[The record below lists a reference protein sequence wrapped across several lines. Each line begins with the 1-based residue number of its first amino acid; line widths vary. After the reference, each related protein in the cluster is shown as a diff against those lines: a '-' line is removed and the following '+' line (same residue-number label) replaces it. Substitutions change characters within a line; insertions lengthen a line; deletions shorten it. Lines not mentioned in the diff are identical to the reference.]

1 VILDTS
7 LLLAIL
13 QREPG
18 WERSPQTLERA
29 EVLRM
34 SAGTLQ
40 GLLLVAH
47 CRGVLE
53 PMQTL
58 LDLID
63 PDVVPVDVDLAER
76 ALGLFKRFGKGQ
88 GHPAQLNFGD
98 CFAAA
103 LAERDQLPVGK
114 PSGEHRG
121 ACPSAPRLLG
131 PVAGLLQG

>member
-1 VILDTS
+1 MILDTS

-13 QREPG
+13 QREAG
-18 WERSPQTLERA
+18 WEQHQQTLERA
-29 EVLRM
+29 EVLRI

-40 GLLLVAH
+40 ELLLVAH

-58 LDLID
+58 LELID
-63 PDVVPVDVDLAER
+63 PDVVPVDGDLAKR
-76 ALGLFKRFGKGQ
+76 ALGIFKRFGKGQ

-103 LAERDQLPVGK
+103 LAERDQLP
-114 PSGEHRG
+114 
-121 ACPSAPRLLG
+121 LG
-131 PVAGLLQG
+131 YIGDDFTKAGF

>member
-13 QREPG
+13 QREAG
-18 WERSPQTLERA
+18 WEQHQQTLERA

-40 GLLLVAH
+40 ELLLVAH

-58 LDLID
+58 LELID
-63 PDVVPVDVDLAER
+63 PDVVPVDGELAER
-76 ALGLFKRFGKGQ
+76 ALGIFKRFGKGQ
-88 GHPAQLNFGD
+88 GHPAQLNFGN

-103 LAERDQLPVGK
+103 LAERYQLP
-114 PSGEHRG
+114 
-121 ACPSAPRLLG
+121 LG
-131 PVAGLLQG
+131 YIGDDFTKAGF

>member
-1 VILDTS
+1 MILDTS

-13 QREPG
+13 QREAG
-18 WERSPQTLERA
+18 WEQHQQTLERA

-40 GLLLVAH
+40 ELLLVAH

-58 LDLID
+58 LELID
-63 PDVVPVDVDLAER
+63 PDVVPVDGDLAER
-76 ALGLFKRFGKGQ
+76 AFGIFKRFGKGQ

-103 LAERDQLPVGK
+103 LAERDELP
-114 PSGEHRG
+114 
-121 ACPSAPRLLG
+121 LG
-131 PVAGLLQG
+131 YIGDDFTKAGF

>member
-1 VILDTS
+1 MILDTS

-13 QREPG
+13 QREAG
-18 WERSPQTLERA
+18 WEQHQQTLERA
-29 EVLRM
+29 EVIRM

-40 GLLLVAH
+40 ELLLVAH

-58 LDLID
+58 LELID
-63 PDVVPVDVDLAER
+63 PDVVPVDGELAER
-76 ALGLFKRFGKGQ
+76 ALGIFKRFGKGQ

-103 LAERDQLPVGK
+103 LAERDQLP
-114 PSGEHRG
+114 
-121 ACPSAPRLLG
+121 LG
-131 PVAGLLQG
+131 YIGDDFTKAGF

>member
-1 VILDTS
+1 MILDTS

-18 WERSPQTLERA
+18 WEQHQQSLEQA
-29 EVLRM
+29 EVLRL

-40 GLLLVAH
+40 ELLLVAH
-47 CRGVLE
+47 CRGVLA

-63 PDVVPVDVDLAER
+63 PDVVPVDADLAER
-76 ALGLFKRFGKGQ
+76 ALGIFKRFGKGQ

-103 LAERDQLPVGK
+103 LAERDQL
-114 PSGEHRG
+114 SL
-121 ACPSAPRLLG
+121 ACIGDDFAK
-131 PVAGLLQG
+131 AGF

>member
-1 VILDTS
+1 VVILDTS

-13 QREPG
+13 QREAG
-18 WERSPQTLERA
+18 WEQHQQTLERA

-40 GLLLVAH
+40 ELLLVAH

-58 LDLID
+58 LELID
-63 PDVVPVDVDLAER
+63 PDVVPVDGDLAER
-76 ALGLFKRFGKGQ
+76 ALGIFKRFGKGQ

-103 LAERDQLPVGK
+103 LAERDQLPLGYVGDDFTK
-114 PSGEHRG
+114 
-121 ACPSAPRLLG
+121 
-131 PVAGLLQG
+131 AGF

>member
-1 VILDTS
+1 MILDTS

-13 QREPG
+13 QREAG
-18 WERSPQTLERA
+18 WEQHQQTLERA

-40 GLLLVAH
+40 ELLLVAH

-58 LDLID
+58 LELID
-63 PDVVPVDVDLAER
+63 PDVVPVDGDLAER
-76 ALGLFKRFGKGQ
+76 ALGIFKRFGKGQ
-88 GHPAQLNFGD
+88 GHRARLNFVD

-103 LAERDQLPVGK
+103 LAERDQLP
-114 PSGEHRG
+114 
-121 ACPSAPRLLG
+121 LG
-131 PVAGLLQG
+131 YIGDDFTKAGF

>member
-18 WERSPQTLERA
+18 WEQHQQTLERA

-40 GLLLVAH
+40 ELLLVAH

-58 LDLID
+58 LELID
-63 PDVVPVDVDLAER
+63 PDVVPVDGDLAER
-76 ALGLFKRFGKGQ
+76 ALGIFKRFGKGQ

-103 LAERDQLPVGK
+103 LAERDQL
-114 PSGEHRG
+114 
-121 ACPSAPRLLG
+121 LLG
-131 PVAGLLQG
+131 YVGDDFTKAGF

>member
-13 QREPG
+13 QREAG
-18 WERSPQTLERA
+18 WEQHQQTLERA

-40 GLLLVAH
+40 ELLLVAH

-58 LDLID
+58 LELID
-63 PDVVPVDVDLAER
+63 PDVVPVDGGLAER
-76 ALGLFKRFGKGQ
+76 ALGIFKRFGKGQ

-103 LAERDQLPVGK
+103 LAERDQLP
-114 PSGEHRG
+114 
-121 ACPSAPRLLG
+121 LG
-131 PVAGLLQG
+131 YIGDDFTKAGF

>member
-1 VILDTS
+1 MILDTS

-13 QREPG
+13 QREAG
-18 WERSPQTLERA
+18 WELHQQTLERA

-40 GLLLVAH
+40 ELLLVAH

-58 LDLID
+58 LELID
-63 PDVVPVDVDLAER
+63 PDVVPVDGDLAER
-76 ALGLFKRFGKGQ
+76 ALGIFKRFGKGQ

-103 LAERDQLPVGK
+103 LAERDHLP
-114 PSGEHRG
+114 
-121 ACPSAPRLLG
+121 LG
-131 PVAGLLQG
+131 YISDDFTKAGF

>member
-1 VILDTS
+1 M
-7 LLLAIL
+7 LLAIL

-18 WERSPQTLERA
+18 WERHQQALEQA

-40 GLLLVAH
+40 ELLLVAH
-47 CRGVLE
+47 CRRVLE
-53 PMQTL
+53 PMRTL

-63 PDVVPVDVDLAER
+63 PDVVPVDADLAER
-76 ALGLFKRFGKGQ
+76 ALGIFKRFGKGQ

-103 LAERDQLPVGK
+103 LAERDQLP
-114 PSGEHRG
+114 
-121 ACPSAPRLLG
+121 LG
-131 PVAGLLQG
+131 

>member
-13 QREPG
+13 QREAG
-18 WERSPQTLERA
+18 WEQHQQTLERA
-29 EVLRM
+29 EVIRM

-40 GLLLVAH
+40 ELLLVAH
-47 CRGVLE
+47 CRAVLE

-58 LDLID
+58 LELID
-63 PDVVPVDVDLAER
+63 PDVVPVDGDLAER
-76 ALGLFKRFGKGQ
+76 ALGIFQRFGQGQ

-103 LAERDQLPVGK
+103 LAERDHLP
-114 PSGEHRG
+114 
-121 ACPSAPRLLG
+121 LG
-131 PVAGLLQG
+131 YISDDFTKAGF

>member
-18 WERSPQTLERA
+18 WEQHQQTLERA

-40 GLLLVAH
+40 ELLLVAH

-58 LDLID
+58 LELID
-63 PDVVPVDVDLAER
+63 PDVVPVDGELAER
-76 ALGLFKRFGKGQ
+76 ALGIFKRFGKGQ

-103 LAERDQLPVGK
+103 LAERDQL
-114 PSGEHRG
+114 
-121 ACPSAPRLLG
+121 LLG
-131 PVAGLLQG
+131 YVGDDFTKAGF

>member
-7 LLLAIL
+7 LLLSIL

-18 WERSPQTLERA
+18 WERHQQTLEQA

-40 GLLLVAH
+40 ELLLVAH

-63 PDVVPVDVDLAER
+63 PDVVPVDADLAER
-76 ALGLFKRFGKGQ
+76 ALGIFKRFGKGQ
-88 GHPAQLNFGD
+88 GHTAQLNFGD

-103 LAERDQLPVGK
+103 LAERDQL
-114 PSGEHRG
+114 
-121 ACPSAPRLLG
+121 RLG
-131 PVAGLLQG
+131 YIGDDFTNAGF

>member
-1 VILDTS
+1 MILDTS

-13 QREPG
+13 QREAG
-18 WERSPQTLERA
+18 WEQHQQTLERA

-40 GLLLVAH
+40 ELLLVAH

-53 PMQTL
+53 SMQTL

-63 PDVVPVDVDLAER
+63 PDVVPVDGDLAER
-76 ALGLFKRFGKGQ
+76 ALGIFKRFGKGQ

-103 LAERDQLPVGK
+103 LAERDQLPLGYVGDDFTK
-114 PSGEHRG
+114 
-121 ACPSAPRLLG
+121 
-131 PVAGLLQG
+131 AGF

>member
-1 VILDTS
+1 MILDTS

-18 WERSPQTLERA
+18 WERHQQRLEEA

-40 GLLLVAH
+40 ELLLVAH

-63 PDVVPVDVDLAER
+63 PDLVPVDADLAGR
-76 ALGLFKRFGKGQ
+76 ALSMFQRVGKGQ
-88 GHPAQLNFGD
+88 GHSAQLNFGD

-103 LAERDQLPVGK
+103 LAERDQLP
-114 PSGEHRG
+114 
-121 ACPSAPRLLG
+121 LG
-131 PVAGLLQG
+131 YIGDDFTKAGF

>member
-1 VILDTS
+1 MILDTS

-13 QREPG
+13 QREAG
-18 WERSPQTLERA
+18 WEQHQQTLERA

-40 GLLLVAH
+40 ELLLVAH

-58 LDLID
+58 LELID
-63 PDVVPVDVDLAER
+63 PDVVPVDGELAER
-76 ALGLFKRFGKGQ
+76 ALGIFKRFGKGQ

-103 LAERDQLPVGK
+103 LAERDQLPLGYVGDDFTK
-114 PSGEHRG
+114 
-121 ACPSAPRLLG
+121 
-131 PVAGLLQG
+131 AGF

>member
-1 VILDTS
+1 MILDTS

-18 WERSPQTLERA
+18 WEQHQQTLERA
-29 EVLRM
+29 EILRM

-40 GLLLVAH
+40 ELLLVAH

-58 LDLID
+58 LELID
-63 PDVVPVDVDLAER
+63 PDVVPVDGELAER
-76 ALGLFKRFGKGQ
+76 ALGIFKRFGKGQ

-103 LAERDQLPVGK
+103 LAERDQLPLGYVGDDFTK
-114 PSGEHRG
+114 
-121 ACPSAPRLLG
+121 
-131 PVAGLLQG
+131 AGF

>member
-1 VILDTS
+1 MILDTS

-18 WERSPQTLERA
+18 WERHQQELGEA

-40 GLLLVAH
+40 ELLLVAH

-53 PMQTL
+53 PMRTL
-58 LDLID
+58 LGLVD
-63 PDVVPVDVDLAER
+63 PDVVPVDADLAER
-76 ALGLFKRFGKGQ
+76 ALGIFKRFGKGQ

-103 LAERDQLPVGK
+103 LAERDQLP
-114 PSGEHRG
+114 
-121 ACPSAPRLLG
+121 LG
-131 PVAGLLQG
+131 YIGDDFSKAGF

>member
-1 VILDTS
+1 MILDTS

-13 QREPG
+13 QREAG
-18 WERSPQTLERA
+18 WEQHQQTLERA
-29 EVLRM
+29 EVIRM

-40 GLLLVAH
+40 ELLLVAH

-58 LDLID
+58 LELID
-63 PDVVPVDVDLAER
+63 PDVVPVDGDLAER
-76 ALGLFKRFGKGQ
+76 ALGIFKRFGKGQ

-103 LAERDQLPVGK
+103 LAERDQLPLGYVGDDFTK
-114 PSGEHRG
+114 
-121 ACPSAPRLLG
+121 
-131 PVAGLLQG
+131 AGF

>member
-1 VILDTS
+1 MILDTS

-13 QREPG
+13 QRGAG
-18 WERSPQTLERA
+18 WEQHQQTLERA

-40 GLLLVAH
+40 ELLLVAH

-58 LDLID
+58 LELID
-63 PDVVPVDVDLAER
+63 PDVVPVDGDLAER
-76 ALGLFKRFGKGQ
+76 ALGIFKRFGKGQ

-103 LAERDQLPVGK
+103 LAERDQLPLGYVGDDFTK
-114 PSGEHRG
+114 
-121 ACPSAPRLLG
+121 
-131 PVAGLLQG
+131 AGF

>member
-1 VILDTS
+1 MILDTS

-13 QREPG
+13 QREAG
-18 WERSPQTLERA
+18 WEQHQQTLERA

-40 GLLLVAH
+40 ELLLVAH

-58 LDLID
+58 LELID
-63 PDVVPVDVDLAER
+63 PDVVPVDGDLAER
-76 ALGLFKRFGKGQ
+76 ALGIFKRFGKGQ

-103 LAERDQLPVGK
+103 LAERDQL
-114 PSGEHRG
+114 
-121 ACPSAPRLLG
+121 LLG
-131 PVAGLLQG
+131 YVGDDFTKAGF

>member
-13 QREPG
+13 QREAG
-18 WERSPQTLERA
+18 WEQHQQTLERA
-29 EVLRM
+29 EVIRM

-40 GLLLVAH
+40 ELLLVAH
-47 CRGVLE
+47 CRAVLE

-58 LDLID
+58 LELID
-63 PDVVPVDVDLAER
+63 PDVVPVDGDLAER
-76 ALGLFKRFGKGQ
+76 ALGIFKRFGKGQ

-103 LAERDQLPVGK
+103 LAERDQLP
-114 PSGEHRG
+114 
-121 ACPSAPRLLG
+121 LG
-131 PVAGLLQG
+131 YIGDDFTKAGF

>member
-1 VILDTS
+1 MILDTS

-18 WERSPQTLERA
+18 WEQHQQTLERA

-40 GLLLVAH
+40 ELLLVAH

-58 LDLID
+58 LELID
-63 PDVVPVDVDLAER
+63 PDVVPVDGDLAER
-76 ALGLFKRFGKGQ
+76 ALGIFKRFGKGQ

-98 CFAAA
+98 CCAAA
-103 LAERDQLPVGK
+103 LAERDQLP
-114 PSGEHRG
+114 
-121 ACPSAPRLLG
+121 LG
-131 PVAGLLQG
+131 YISDDFTKAGF

>member
-13 QREPG
+13 QREAG
-18 WERSPQTLERA
+18 WEQHQQTLERA
-29 EVLRM
+29 EVIRM

-40 GLLLVAH
+40 ELLLVAH
-47 CRGVLE
+47 CRAVLE

-58 LDLID
+58 LELID
-63 PDVVPVDVDLAER
+63 PDVVPVDGDLAER
-76 ALGLFKRFGKGQ
+76 ALGIFKRFGKGQ

-103 LAERDQLPVGK
+103 LAERDHLP
-114 PSGEHRG
+114 
-121 ACPSAPRLLG
+121 LG
-131 PVAGLLQG
+131 YISDDFTKAGF

>member
-1 VILDTS
+1 MILDTS

-13 QREPG
+13 QREAG
-18 WERSPQTLERA
+18 WEQHQQWLERA

-40 GLLLVAH
+40 ELLLVAH

-58 LDLID
+58 LELID
-63 PDVVPVDVDLAER
+63 PDVVPVDGELAER
-76 ALGLFKRFGKGQ
+76 ALGIFKRFGKGQ
-88 GHPAQLNFGD
+88 GHPAQLNFGN

-103 LAERDQLPVGK
+103 LAERYQLP
-114 PSGEHRG
+114 
-121 ACPSAPRLLG
+121 LG
-131 PVAGLLQG
+131 YIGDDFTKAGF

>member
-1 VILDTS
+1 MILDTS

-13 QREPG
+13 KREPG
-18 WERSPQTLERA
+18 WERHQQELGEA

-40 GLLLVAH
+40 ELLLVAH

-53 PMQTL
+53 PMRTL
-58 LDLID
+58 LGLVD
-63 PDVVPVDVDLAER
+63 PDVVPVDADLAER
-76 ALGLFKRFGKGQ
+76 ALGIFQRFGKGR

-103 LAERDQLPVGK
+103 LAERDQLP
-114 PSGEHRG
+114 
-121 ACPSAPRLLG
+121 LG
-131 PVAGLLQG
+131 YIGDDFSKAGF

>member
-13 QREPG
+13 QREAG
-18 WERSPQTLERA
+18 WEQHQQTLERA

-40 GLLLVAH
+40 ELLLVAH

-58 LDLID
+58 LELID
-63 PDVVPVDVDLAER
+63 PDVVPVDGDLAER
-76 ALGLFKRFGKGQ
+76 ALGIFKRFGKGQ

-103 LAERDQLPVGK
+103 LAERDQLP
-114 PSGEHRG
+114 
-121 ACPSAPRLLG
+121 LG
-131 PVAGLLQG
+131 YIGDDCTKAGF

>member
-1 VILDTS
+1 MILDNS

-13 QREPG
+13 QREAG
-18 WERSPQTLERA
+18 WEQHQQTLERA

-40 GLLLVAH
+40 ELLLVAH

-58 LDLID
+58 LELID
-63 PDVVPVDVDLAER
+63 PDVVPVDGDLAER
-76 ALGLFKRFGKGQ
+76 ALGIFKRFGKGQ

-103 LAERDQLPVGK
+103 LAERDQLPLGYVGDDFTK
-114 PSGEHRG
+114 
-121 ACPSAPRLLG
+121 
-131 PVAGLLQG
+131 AGF

>member
-1 VILDTS
+1 MILNTS

-13 QREPG
+13 QRQPG
-18 WERSPQTLERA
+18 WERHQQALETA
-29 EVLRM
+29 EVLRL

-40 GLLLVAH
+40 ELLVVAH

-53 PMQTL
+53 PMRTL

-63 PDVVPVDVDLAER
+63 PDVVPVDADLAER
-76 ALGLFKRFGKGQ
+76 ALAIFQRFGKGQ

-103 LAERDQLPVGK
+103 LAERDRLP
-114 PSGEHRG
+114 
-121 ACPSAPRLLG
+121 LG
-131 PVAGLLQG
+131 CIGDDFTQAGF